1 MDEKKIFLN
10 KLSKNKEKKLEWKY
24 HLNELFSPDIIFYNP
39 EQISLIKDLLLS
51 ILPKEKR
58 SDFWFIA
65 SGAKREMLNN
75 PGYYSSIIKNFP
87 YGTQSPGE
95 SALKLDVTRTFPYLD
110 FYKKEENRK
119 KLERIL
125 TAFVRRNATIGY
137 SQGLNFIVGR
147 LLMVLEDEEKTF
159 WVFTQII
166 EEYLPG
172 DYYLLFAGVRKDM
185 KIIEIILK
193 KELKFLDS
201 NKNDINL
208 CMANLISRCFIS
220 LFAQTLPENVLYIVW
235 DAFFIYGEEI
245 LYKTFIWI
253 AYLHYDKSL
262 VGHDIDEINKIILN
276 KMKDTTDI
284 DSLKYFLYL
293 YDSVDNNKIKQWR
306 KKIEEDTSK
315 ETMLKREDKKK
326 NKCDKNMPFCLYN
339 NEENNVEKNKHF
351 LVHKIKYDMNI
362 IKDYFFDN
370 LNKKENKDEKN
381 GKNEDKK
388 EQINEEK
395 NNINNIIIEN
405 DFINNDLNISA
416 NSLLIERQKHLCSE
430 KE

>member
-24 HLNELFSPDIIFYNP
+24 YFNQLFSPDIIFYNSK
-39 EQISLIKDLLLS
+39 QISLIKELLIS
-51 ILPKEKR
+51 KLPTEKR
-58 SDFWFIA
+58 RDFWFIL

-87 YGTQSPGE
+87 NGTQSPGE
-95 SALKLDVTRTFPYLD
+95 ASLKLDITRTFPYLD

-125 TAFVRRNATIGY
+125 KAFVRRNATIGY

-166 EEYLPG
+166 EDYLPG
-172 DYYLLFAGVRKDM
+172 DFFLLFAGVRKDM
-185 KIIEIILK
+185 KIIEKLMK
-193 KELKFLDS
+193 KELKFFDE
-201 NKNDINL
+201 NINT
-208 CMANLISRCFIS
+208 CMSNLISRCFIS
-220 LFAQTLPENVLYIVW
+220 LFSQTFPENVLYIIW

-262 VGHDIDEINKIILN
+262 VGHDIDEINKIILD

-284 DSLKYFLYL
+284 NSLKYFLYL
-293 YDSVDNNKIKQWR
+293 YDAVDNNKIKQWR
-306 KKIEEDTSK
+306 KKIELDTSK
-315 ETMLKREDKKK
+315 EAMLNRENKK
-326 NKCDKNMPFCLYN
+326 NIKCDKNMPFCLYN
-339 NEENNVEKNKHF
+339 IEENNVEKNKHF

-370 LNKKENKDEKN
+370 SNKKENKDEKN
-381 GKNEDKK
+381 CKIENKK
-388 EQINEEK
+388 EQINEEEG
-395 NNINNIIIEN
+395 NNINTINIEN
-405 DFINNDLNISA
+405 DFINNELDISA
-416 NSLLIERQKHLCSE
+416 NSLLIERQKHLCPE

>member
-24 HLNELFSPDIIFYNP
+24 YLNQLFSPDIIFYNSK
-39 EQISLIKDLLLS
+39 QISLIKELLIS
-51 ILPKEKR
+51 KLPTEKR
-58 SDFWFIA
+58 RDFWFIA

-87 YGTQSPGE
+87 NGTQSPGE
-95 SALKLDVTRTFPYLD
+95 ASLKLDITRTFPYLD

-125 TAFVRRNATIGY
+125 KAFVRRNATIGY

-166 EEYLPG
+166 EDYLPG
-172 DYYLLFAGVRKDM
+172 DFFLLFAGVRKDM
-185 KIIEIILK
+185 KIIEKLMK
-193 KELKFLDS
+193 KELKFFDE
-201 NKNDINL
+201 NINT
-208 CMANLISRCFIS
+208 CMSNLISRCFIS
-220 LFAQTLPENVLYIVW
+220 LFSQTFPENVLYIIW

-262 VGHDIDEINKIILN
+262 VGHDIDEINKIILD

-284 DSLKYFLYL
+284 NSLKYFLYL
-293 YDSVDNNKIKQWR
+293 YDAVDNNKIKQWR
-306 KKIEEDTSK
+306 KKIELDTSK
-315 ETMLKREDKKK
+315 EAMLNRENKK
-326 NKCDKNMPFCLYN
+326 NIKCDKNMPFCLYN
-339 NEENNVEKNKHF
+339 IEENNVEKNKHF

-370 LNKKENKDEKN
+370 SNKKENKDEKN
-381 GKNEDKK
+381 CKIDNKK
-388 EQINEEK
+388 EQINEKEG
-395 NNINNIIIEN
+395 NNINIINIEN
-405 DFINNDLNISA
+405 DFINNELDISA
-416 NSLLIERQKHLCSE
+416 NSLLVERQKHLCPE
-430 KE
+430 NE

>member
-24 HLNELFSPDIIFYNP
+24 YFNQLFSPDIIFYNSK
-39 EQISLIKDLLLS
+39 QISLIKELLIS
-51 ILPKEKR
+51 KLPTEKR
-58 SDFWFIA
+58 RDFWFIA

-87 YGTQSPGE
+87 NGTQSPGE
-95 SALKLDVTRTFPYLD
+95 ASLKLDITRTFPYLD

-125 TAFVRRNATIGY
+125 KAFVRRNATIGY

-166 EEYLPG
+166 EDYLPG
-172 DYYLLFAGVRKDM
+172 DFFLLFAGVRKDM
-185 KIIEIILK
+185 KIIEKLMK
-193 KELKFLDS
+193 KELKFFDE
-201 NKNDINL
+201 NINT
-208 CMANLISRCFIS
+208 CMSNLISRCFIS
-220 LFAQTLPENVLYIVW
+220 LFSQTFPENVLYIIW

-262 VGHDIDEINKIILN
+262 VGHDIDEINKIILD

-284 DSLKYFLYL
+284 NSLKYFLYL
-293 YDSVDNNKIKQWR
+293 YDAVDNNKIKQWR
-306 KKIEEDTSK
+306 KKIELDTSK
-315 ETMLKREDKKK
+315 EAMLNRENKK
-326 NKCDKNMPFCLYN
+326 NIKCDKNMPFCLYN
-339 NEENNVEKNKHF
+339 IEENNVEKNKHF

-370 LNKKENKDEKN
+370 SNKKENKDEKN
-381 GKNEDKK
+381 CKIENKK
-388 EQINEEK
+388 EQINEKEE
-395 NNINNIIIEN
+395 NNINIINIEN
-405 DFINNDLNISA
+405 DFINNELDISA
-416 NSLLIERQKHLCSE
+416 NSLLVERQKHLCPE
-430 KE
+430 NE

>member
-24 HLNELFSPDIIFYNP
+24 YFNQLFSPDIIFYNSK
-39 EQISLIKDLLLS
+39 QISLIKELLIS
-51 ILPKEKR
+51 KLPTEKR
-58 SDFWFIA
+58 RDFWFIS

-87 YGTQSPGE
+87 NGTQSPGE
-95 SALKLDVTRTFPYLD
+95 ASLKLDITRTFPYLD

-125 TAFVRRNATIGY
+125 KAFVRRNATIGY

-166 EEYLPG
+166 EDYLPG
-172 DYYLLFAGVRKDM
+172 DFFLLFAGVRKDM
-185 KIIEIILK
+185 KIIEKLMK
-193 KELKFLDS
+193 KELKFFDE
-201 NKNDINL
+201 NINT
-208 CMANLISRCFIS
+208 CMSNLISRCFIS
-220 LFAQTLPENVLYIVW
+220 LFSQTFPENVLYIIW

-262 VGHDIDEINKIILN
+262 VGHDIDEINKIILD

-284 DSLKYFLYL
+284 NSLKYFLYL
-293 YDSVDNNKIKQWR
+293 YDAVDNNKIKQWR
-306 KKIEEDTSK
+306 KKIELDTSK
-315 ETMLKREDKKK
+315 EAMLNRENKK
-326 NKCDKNMPFCLYN
+326 NIKCDKNMPFCLYN
-339 NEENNVEKNKHF
+339 IEENNVEKNKHF

-370 LNKKENKDEKN
+370 SNKKENKDEKN
-381 GKNEDKK
+381 CKIENKK
-388 EQINEEK
+388 EQINEKEG
-395 NNINNIIIEN
+395 NNINIINIEN
-405 DFINNDLNISA
+405 DFINNELDISA
-416 NSLLIERQKHLCSE
+416 NSLLVERQKHLCPE
-430 KE
+430 NE

>member
-24 HLNELFSPDIIFYNP
+24 YFNQLFSPDIIFYNSK
-39 EQISLIKDLLLS
+39 QISLIKELLIS
-51 ILPKEKR
+51 KLPTEKR
-58 SDFWFIA
+58 RDFWFIA

-87 YGTQSPGE
+87 NGTQSPGE
-95 SALKLDVTRTFPYLD
+95 ASLKLDITRTFPYLD

-125 TAFVRRNATIGY
+125 KAFVRRNATIGY

-166 EEYLPG
+166 EDYLPG
-172 DYYLLFAGVRKDM
+172 DFFLLFAGVRKDM
-185 KIIEIILK
+185 KIIEKLMK
-193 KELKFLDS
+193 KELKFFDE
-201 NKNDINL
+201 NINT
-208 CMANLISRCFIS
+208 CMSNLISRCFIS
-220 LFAQTLPENVLYIVW
+220 LFSQTFPENVLYIIW

-262 VGHDIDEINKIILN
+262 VGHDIDEINKIILD

-284 DSLKYFLYL
+284 NSLKYFLYL
-293 YDSVDNNKIKQWR
+293 YDAVDNNKIKQWR
-306 KKIEEDTSK
+306 KKIELDTSK
-315 ETMLKREDKKK
+315 EAMLNRENKK
-326 NKCDKNMPFCLYN
+326 NIKCDKNMPFCLYN
-339 NEENNVEKNKHF
+339 IEENNVEKNKHF

-370 LNKKENKDEKN
+370 SNKKENNKEKKEIN
-381 GKNEDKK
+381 K
-388 EQINEEK
+388 EQINEKEG
-395 NNINNIIIEN
+395 NNINIINIEN
-405 DFINNDLNISA
+405 DFINNELDISA
-416 NSLLIERQKHLCSE
+416 NSLLVERQKHLCPE
-430 KE
+430 NE

>member
-24 HLNELFSPDIIFYNP
+24 YFNQLFSPDIIFYNSK
-39 EQISLIKDLLLS
+39 QISLIKELLIS
-51 ILPKEKR
+51 KLPTEKR
-58 SDFWFIA
+58 KDFWFIA

-87 YGTQSPGE
+87 NGTQSPGE
-95 SALKLDVTRTFPYLD
+95 ASLKLDITRTFPYLD

-125 TAFVRRNATIGY
+125 KAFVRRNATIGY

-166 EEYLPG
+166 EDYLPG
-172 DYYLLFAGVRKDM
+172 DFFLLFAGVRKDM
-185 KIIEIILK
+185 KIIEKLMK
-193 KELKFLDS
+193 KELKFFDE
-201 NKNDINL
+201 NINT
-208 CMANLISRCFIS
+208 CMSNLISRCFIS
-220 LFAQTLPENVLYIVW
+220 LFSQTFPENVLYIIW

-262 VGHDIDEINKIILN
+262 VGHDIDEINKIILD

-284 DSLKYFLYL
+284 NSLKYFLYL
-293 YDSVDNNKIKQWR
+293 YDAVDNNKIKQWR
-306 KKIEEDTSK
+306 KKIELDTSK
-315 ETMLKREDKKK
+315 EAMLNRENKK
-326 NKCDKNMPFCLYN
+326 NIKCDKNMPFCLYN
-339 NEENNVEKNKHF
+339 IEENNVEKNKHF

-362 IKDYFFDN
+362 IKDFFFDN
-370 LNKKENKDEKN
+370 SNKKENKDEKN
-381 GKNEDKK
+381 CKNENKK
-388 EQINEEK
+388 EQINEKEG
-395 NNINNIIIEN
+395 NNINIINIEN
-405 DFINNDLNISA
+405 DFINNELDISA
-416 NSLLIERQKHLCSE
+416 NSLLVERQKHLCPE
-430 KE
+430 NE

>member
-24 HLNELFSPDIIFYNP
+24 YLNQLFSPDIIFYNSK
-39 EQISLIKDLLLS
+39 QISLIKELLIS
-51 ILPKEKR
+51 KLPTEKR
-58 SDFWFIA
+58 RDFWFIA

-87 YGTQSPGE
+87 NGTQSPGE
-95 SALKLDVTRTFPYLD
+95 ASLKLDITRTFPYLD

-125 TAFVRRNATIGY
+125 KAFVRRNATIGY

-166 EEYLPG
+166 EDYLPG
-172 DYYLLFAGVRKDM
+172 DFFLLFAGVRKDM
-185 KIIEIILK
+185 KIIEKLMK
-193 KELKFLDS
+193 KELKFFDE
-201 NKNDINL
+201 NINT
-208 CMANLISRCFIS
+208 CMSNLISRCFIS
-220 LFAQTLPENVLYIVW
+220 LFSQTFPENVLYIIW

-262 VGHDIDEINKIILN
+262 VGHDIDEINKIILD

-284 DSLKYFLYL
+284 NSLKYFLYL
-293 YDSVDNNKIKQWR
+293 YDAVDNNKIKQWR
-306 KKIEEDTSK
+306 KKIELDTSK
-315 ETMLKREDKKK
+315 EAMLNRENKK
-326 NKCDKNMPFCLYN
+326 NIKCDKNMPFCLYN
-339 NEENNVEKNKHF
+339 IEENNVEKNKHF

-370 LNKKENKDEKN
+370 SNKKENKDEKN
-381 GKNEDKK
+381 CKIENKK
-388 EQINEEK
+388 EQINEKEE
-395 NNINNIIIEN
+395 NNINIINIEN
-405 DFINNDLNISA
+405 DFINNELDISA
-416 NSLLIERQKHLCSE
+416 NSLLVERQKHLCPE
-430 KE
+430 NE

>member
-24 HLNELFSPDIIFYNP
+24 YFNQLFSPDIIFYNSK
-39 EQISLIKDLLLS
+39 QISLIKELLIS
-51 ILPKEKR
+51 KLPTEKR
-58 SDFWFIA
+58 RDFWFIS

-87 YGTQSPGE
+87 NGTQSPGE
-95 SALKLDVTRTFPYLD
+95 ASLKLDITRTFPYLD

-125 TAFVRRNATIGY
+125 KAFVRRNATIGY

-166 EEYLPG
+166 EDYLPG
-172 DYYLLFAGVRKDM
+172 DFFLLFAGVRKDM
-185 KIIEIILK
+185 KIIEKLMK
-193 KELKFLDS
+193 KELKFFDE
-201 NKNDINL
+201 NINT
-208 CMANLISRCFIS
+208 CMSNLISRCFIS
-220 LFAQTLPENVLYIVW
+220 LFSQTFPENVLYIIW

-262 VGHDIDEINKIILN
+262 VGHDIDEINKIILD

-284 DSLKYFLYL
+284 NSLKYFLYL
-293 YDSVDNNKIKQWR
+293 YDAVDNNKIKQWR
-306 KKIEEDTSK
+306 KKIELDTSK
-315 ETMLKREDKKK
+315 EAMLNRENKK
-326 NKCDKNMPFCLYN
+326 NIKCDKNMPFCLYN
-339 NEENNVEKNKHF
+339 IEENNVEKNKHF

-370 LNKKENKDEKN
+370 SNKKENKDEKN
-381 GKNEDKK
+381 CKNENKK
-388 EQINEEK
+388 EQINEEEG
-395 NNINNIIIEN
+395 NNINTINIEN
-405 DFINNDLNISA
+405 DFFNNELDISA
-416 NSLLIERQKHLCSE
+416 NSLLIERQKHLCPE
-430 KE
+430 NE

>member
-24 HLNELFSPDIIFYNP
+24 YLNQLFSPDIIFYNSK
-39 EQISLIKDLLLS
+39 QISLIKELLIS
-51 ILPKEKR
+51 KLPTEKR
-58 SDFWFIA
+58 RDFWFIA

-87 YGTQSPGE
+87 NGTQSPGE
-95 SALKLDVTRTFPYLD
+95 ASLKLDITRTFPYLD

-125 TAFVRRNATIGY
+125 KAFVRRNATIGY

-166 EEYLPG
+166 EDYLPG
-172 DYYLLFAGVRKDM
+172 DFFLLFAGVRKDM
-185 KIIEIILK
+185 KIIEKLMK
-193 KELKFLDS
+193 KELKFSDE
-201 NKNDINL
+201 NINT
-208 CMANLISRCFIS
+208 CMSNLISRCFIS
-220 LFAQTLPENVLYIVW
+220 LFSQTFPENVLYIIW

-262 VGHDIDEINKIILN
+262 VGRDIDEINKIILD

-284 DSLKYFLYL
+284 NSLKYFLYL
-293 YDSVDNNKIKQWR
+293 YDAVDNNKIKQWR
-306 KKIEEDTSK
+306 KKIELDTSK
-315 ETMLKREDKKK
+315 EAMLNRENKK
-326 NKCDKNMPFCLYN
+326 NIKCDKNMPFCLYN
-339 NEENNVEKNKHF
+339 IEENNVEKNKHF

-370 LNKKENKDEKN
+370 SNKKENKDEKN
-381 GKNEDKK
+381 CKIENKK
-388 EQINEEK
+388 EQINEKEG
-395 NNINNIIIEN
+395 NNINIINIEN
-405 DFINNDLNISA
+405 DFINNELDISA
-416 NSLLIERQKHLCSE
+416 NSLLVERQKHLCPE

>member
-24 HLNELFSPDIIFYNP
+24 YFNQLFSPDIIFYNSK
-39 EQISLIKDLLLS
+39 QISLIKELLIS
-51 ILPKEKR
+51 KLPTEKR
-58 SDFWFIA
+58 RDFWFIA

-87 YGTQSPGE
+87 NGTQSPGE
-95 SALKLDVTRTFPYLD
+95 ASLKLDITRTFPYLD

-125 TAFVRRNATIGY
+125 KAFVRRNATIGY

-166 EEYLPG
+166 EDYLPG
-172 DYYLLFAGVRKDM
+172 DFFLLFAGVRKDM
-185 KIIEIILK
+185 KIIEKLMK
-193 KELKFLDS
+193 KELKFFDE
-201 NKNDINL
+201 NINT
-208 CMANLISRCFIS
+208 CMSNLISRCFIS
-220 LFAQTLPENVLYIVW
+220 LFSQTFPENVLYIIW

-262 VGHDIDEINKIILN
+262 VGHDIDEINKIILD

-284 DSLKYFLYL
+284 NSLKYFLYL
-293 YDSVDNNKIKQWR
+293 YDAVDNNKIKQWR
-306 KKIEEDTSK
+306 KKIELDTSK
-315 ETMLKREDKKK
+315 EAMLNRENKK
-326 NKCDKNMPFCLYN
+326 NIKCDKNMPFCLYN
-339 NEENNVEKNKHF
+339 IEENNVEKNKHF

-370 LNKKENKDEKN
+370 SNKKENKDEKKEIN
-381 GKNEDKK
+381 K
-388 EQINEEK
+388 EQINEEEG
-395 NNINNIIIEN
+395 NNINIINIEN
-405 DFINNDLNISA
+405 DFINNELDISA
-416 NSLLIERQKHLCSE
+416 NSLLVERQKHLCPE
-430 KE
+430 NE

>member
-24 HLNELFSPDIIFYNP
+24 YLNQLFSPDIIFYNSK
-39 EQISLIKDLLLS
+39 QISLIKELLIS
-51 ILPKEKR
+51 KLPTEKR
-58 SDFWFIA
+58 RDFWFIA

-87 YGTQSPGE
+87 NGTQSPGE
-95 SALKLDVTRTFPYLD
+95 ASLKLDITRTFPYLD

-125 TAFVRRNATIGY
+125 KAFVRRNATIGY

-147 LLMVLEDEEKTF
+147 LLMVLEDEEKAF

-166 EEYLPG
+166 EDYLPG
-172 DYYLLFAGVRKDM
+172 DFFLLFAGVRKDM
-185 KIIEIILK
+185 KIIEKLMK
-193 KELKFLDS
+193 KELKFFDE
-201 NKNDINL
+201 NINT
-208 CMANLISRCFIS
+208 CMSNLISRCFIS
-220 LFAQTLPENVLYIVW
+220 LFSQTFPENVLYIIW

-262 VGHDIDEINKIILN
+262 VGHDIDEINKIILD

-284 DSLKYFLYL
+284 NSLKYFLYL
-293 YDSVDNNKIKQWR
+293 YDAVDNNKIKQWR
-306 KKIEEDTSK
+306 KKIELDTSK
-315 ETMLKREDKKK
+315 EAMLNRENKK
-326 NKCDKNMPFCLYN
+326 NIKCDKNMPFCLYN
-339 NEENNVEKNKHF
+339 IEENNVEKNKHF

-370 LNKKENKDEKN
+370 SNKKENKDEKN
-381 GKNEDKK
+381 CKNENKK
-388 EQINEEK
+388 EQINEKEG
-395 NNINNIIIEN
+395 NNINTINIEN
-405 DFINNDLNISA
+405 DFINNELDISA
-416 NSLLIERQKHLCSE
+416 NSLLVERQKHLCPQ